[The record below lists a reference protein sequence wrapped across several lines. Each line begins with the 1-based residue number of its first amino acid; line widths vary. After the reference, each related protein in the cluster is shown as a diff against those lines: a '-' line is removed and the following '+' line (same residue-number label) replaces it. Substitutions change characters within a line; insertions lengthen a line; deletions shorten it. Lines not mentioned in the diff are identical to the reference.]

1 MKSLLR
7 KLRIPVTARD
17 WHSLIAMV
25 FLLVLM
31 FLFVTG
37 TLSVFAREI
46 DRFVTPEQS
55 VVVGP
60 EGKRAFGAVYDAVEA
75 AYPDARQLAILRQP
89 GAKFADQVTVATAG
103 QGRSLVY
110 VDPYRATVQGTG
122 PVKNLW
128 LTLRELHRGLSSERR
143 KVQFAVTLMT
153 LPLAL
158 LLVTSLMLHRKFYL
172 GFFRL
177 PRRGA
182 RLRAQLGDLHRLIG
196 AWSVVFLTV
205 LVVTSAEF
213 MIEFTGFGPGPYP
226 SYTEA
231 AAPGAAALPAG
242 FTGTDLDRAVALATE
257 TFADLR
263 ITDIALP
270 AAAGQPLVMRGDL
283 TSPVVRSVA
292 NAVYVDPATLTL
304 RGAHRAE
311 TIGAPQWLFEAM
323 RVIHYGSFGGV
334 ASRILWLIFGLA
346 LSVLAALGA
355 LIYAERLIFMSE
367 RSDKYTR
374 RSRLGHIWSGMGVG
388 KWIGLAGFAATLWW
402 TIW

>member
-1 MKSLLR
+1 MKPLLR
-7 KLRIPVTARD
+7 KLHIPITVRD
-17 WHSLIAMV
+17 WHSLVGMV

-37 TLSVFAREI
+37 TLSVFGREI
-46 DRFVTPEQS
+46 DWLVTSEQR
-55 VVVGP
+55 VAVQP
-60 EGKRAFGAVYDAVEA
+60 EGKRDFGDVYDAVEA
-75 AYPDARQLAILRQP
+75 AYPETRQLAILRQP
-89 GAKFADQVTVATAG
+89 GARFADQVTVATAG

-122 PVKNLW
+122 SVGNLW
-128 LTLRELHRGLSSERR
+128 KTLRELHRGLSSERR
-143 KVQFAVTLMT
+143 KVQFVVTLMT
-153 LPLAL
+153 FPLAVM
-158 LLVTSLMLHRKFYL
+158 LVTSVMLHRKFYL

-205 LVVTSAEF
+205 LVLTSAEF
-213 MIEFTGFGPGPYP
+213 MIEFIGLGPGPYP
-226 SYTEA
+226 SYVKA
-231 AAPGAAALPAG
+231 AEVGTPPLPAG
-242 FTGTDLDRAVALATE
+242 FTGADLDRAVALATE
-257 TFADLR
+257 TFPNLR
-263 ITDIALP
+263 VTDIALP
-270 AAAGQPLVMRGDL
+270 VAIGQPLAVRGNL
-283 TSPVVRSVA
+283 TSSMVRPSA
-292 NAVYVDPATLTL
+292 NSVYVDPATLTV

-311 TIGAPQWLFEAM
+311 TIGGHLWLFEAM

-367 RSDKYTR
+367 RSDRYPR
-374 RSRLGHIWSGMGVG
+374 RSRPGHIWAGMGSG
-388 KWIGLAGFAATLWW
+388 KWIGLVGLAAALWW
-402 TIW
+402 TVR